1 MVVVSES
8 GRARYR
14 IVGRALGISLDDPT
28 PLADAAMLT
37 PAGLERAGGTTDT
50 YLVVRLAPGSDR
62 ADAVRQLTEIAGG
75 RAPQGPTVPI
85 EVERIRQ
92 IDAVPIV
99 LAGFVATVALVAVGY
114 TLVIG
119 IRRRR
124 RDLAILKTLGFDRR
138 QVRASVAWQATTLA
152 LVGVVVGVPI
162 GIVVGRVA
170 WRLVANSLGIAP
182 TSTVP
187 FLALLAVAAA
197 AVVLAN
203 AIAWFP
209 ARGAART
216 RPAVVLRSE

>member
-1 MVVVSES
+1 M
-8 GRARYR
+8 R
-14 IVGRALGISLDDPT
+14 VGRPT
-28 PLADAAMLT
+28 PISWS
-37 PAGLERAGGTTDT
+37 
-50 YLVVRLAPGSDR
+50 GSR
-62 ADAVRQLTEIAGG
+62 
-75 RAPQGPTVPI
+75 RAPIAPRRYDSSPRSPAVARRRGPTVPI

-99 LAGFVATVALVAVGY
+99 LAGFVATVALIAVGY
-114 TLVIG
+114 ALVIG

-138 QVRASVAWQATTLA
+138 QVRGSVAWQATTLA

-209 ARGAART
+209 ARAAART